1 MVFGMILYLCYAALR
16 LLFALASLLD
26 PSFRAR
32 LAEADLS
39 FVVRSNISS
48 SSGLFQLRGGKLRYR
63 RGSGGEDSG
72 ISPIPSCREGKP
84 PCLSSSTGPANF
96 TVSWNG
102 WGDADTW
109 GKRLRLNMMAFL
121 NTGMVSLEGDL
132 SCLVTFFMLLG
143 EALGCLA
150 RKKPVPVRRTELGKE
165 IG

>member
-1 MVFGMILYLCYAALR
+1 MVFGMILYLCYVALR

-26 PSFRAR
+26 PSFRER
-32 LAEADLS
+32 LKEAELS
-39 FVVRSNISS
+39 FLVRSRTSS
-48 SSGLFQLRGGKLRYR
+48 SSGLFQLRGGTIRYR
-63 RGSGGEDSG
+63 RGTGAQDGG
-72 ISPIPSCREGKP
+72 ISPLRSRREGKP
-84 PCLSSSTGPANF
+84 LCPSTSTGPADF
-96 TVSWNG
+96 AVCWNG

-150 RKKPVPVRRTELGKE
+150 RKKPVPVRRAEPGKE